1 MTYKLA
7 TYVRTYIGTGLRVRR
22 GVQRRLCDGCGSA
35 CRRGACS
42 RRGRGGSHRGRA
54 RVAVHLG
61 GGLDKAETPQGADE
75 ISDRRSY
82 VLRTYVLAK
91 NLRTHTRYARTY
103 YVRTYYVV
111 RTGCGA
117 TCQSKLIPL

>member
-1 MTYKLA
+1 MRTLA
-7 TYVRTYIGTGLRVRR
+7 LAFGFATAYSG
-22 GVQRRLCDGCGSA
+22 GSA
-35 CRRGACS
+35 TAAVPPAIAERAPAEGAAAAIAGEACN
-42 RRGRGGSHRGRA
+42 HA
-54 RVAVHLG
+54 

-103 YVRTYYVV
+103 VRTTYVRIT
-111 RTGCGA
+111 
-117 TCQSKLIPL
+117 L